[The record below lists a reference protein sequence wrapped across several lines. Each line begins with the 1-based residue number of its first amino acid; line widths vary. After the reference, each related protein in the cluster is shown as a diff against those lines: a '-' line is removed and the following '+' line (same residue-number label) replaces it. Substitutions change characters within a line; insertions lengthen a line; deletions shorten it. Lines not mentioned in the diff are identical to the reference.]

1 MGAVIWMWRGAVQAG
16 RGRGFDGVGFEVW
29 GPDQSLSSSQ
39 TQSKKKKK
47 KRKQKKKEAKTQTH
61 SQHR

>member
-39 TQSKKKKK
+39 TQSKKK
-47 KRKQKKKEAKTQTH
+47 RKQKKKEAKTQTH